1 MSAPLGA
8 GAAIGLV
15 ARREITTQLR
25 SRTFLIG
32 LMITIVIL
40 VGYAVL
46 FAFIGS
52 QSSSSSLV
60 LTGPAEQ
67 LRPALTTAAQRAG
80 TDLTLTDAGPGTA
93 EQTLRGD
100 DAPDAVL
107 EGGPGDYRL
116 IGLDDVDTDLENLV
130 STTVRQQAVDT
141 ALRSAGKDPVAV
153 EQTATVAVASV
164 NPADPLR
171 GQRIGVAFAVAFL
184 LFISVQT
191 YGSLVAQGVVEEKSS
206 RVVELLLSTIRPV
219 HLLAGKIIGL
229 GVVGLIQ
236 LVVLAVIGTA
246 GGLAVGAITVP
257 TAVLPA
263 IATGLLWYL
272 VGFFL
277 YASAFGAIGAMV
289 SRQEELQS
297 AVTPLIFPLLIPF
310 VLSVG
315 VLPNDP
321 RNSLIAVLSF
331 IPFFSQTLMP
341 ARAAIGV
348 ASGWEQLI
356 ALVLALIAIAV
367 VVRLAARI
375 YQNSV
380 LRTGAKVTWAEAL
393 RGTPTERS

>member
-8 GAAIGLV
+8 GAAIALI
-15 ARREITTQLR
+15 ARREISTTLR

-32 LMITIVIL
+32 LVITVVIL

-52 QSSSSSLV
+52 QFSSSSIALS
-60 LTGPAEQ
+60 GQAQQ
-67 LRPALTTAAQRAG
+67 LRPVLASAAERAG
-80 TDLTLTDAGPGTA
+80 TDLTLTDAPGPA
-93 EQTLRGD
+93 DQTLRGD

-107 EGGPGDYRL
+107 EGGPGGYRL
-116 IGLDDVDTDLENLV
+116 IGLDDVDGDLQNLV
-130 STTVRQQAVDT
+130 SNALRQNATDT
-141 ALRSAGKDPVAV
+141 ALRAAGADPAAIDRTAAV
-153 EQTATVAVASV
+153 QVSSV
-164 NPADPLR
+164 NPEDPLR

-219 HLLAGKIIGL
+219 HLLAGKILGL
-229 GVVGLIQ
+229 GLVGLLQ
-236 LVVLAVIGTA
+236 LVILGAIGIV
-246 GGLAVGAITVP
+246 GGLAVGALTVP
-257 TAVLPA
+257 TAALSA
-263 IATGLLWYL
+263 IGTGLLWYL

-277 YASAFGAIGAMV
+277 YASAFGALGATV

-297 AVTPLIFPLLIPF
+297 AITPLIFPLLIPF
-310 VLSVG
+310 VLSVS

-321 RNSLIAVLSF
+321 RNPLITVLSF
-331 IPFFSQTLMP
+331 IPFLSQSLMP

-356 ALVLALIAIAV
+356 AFVLAVIAIAV

-380 LRTGAKVTWAEAL
+380 LRTGAKVSWSEAL
-393 RGTPTERS
+393 RGSPTARP

>member
-60 LTGPAEQ
+60 LTGQAQQ
-67 LRPALTTAAQRAG
+67 LGPALTTAARQAG

-93 EQTLRGD
+93 EEALRGD
-100 DAPDAVL
+100 DGPDAVL
-107 EGGPGDYRL
+107 EGGPGGYRL
-116 IGLDDVDTDLENLV
+116 IGLDDVDTDLQNLV

-141 ALRSAGKDPVAV
+141 ALRSAGQDPVAV
-153 EQTATVAVASV
+153 ERTATVAVSSV

-236 LVVLAVIGTA
+236 LVVLAVIGVS
-246 GGLAVGAITVP
+246 GGLAVGALTVP

-348 ASGWEQLI
+348 ASGWEQLV

-367 VVRLAARI
+367 VVRIAARV

-393 RGTPTERS
+393 RGTPTARS

>member
-1 MSAPLGA
+1 
-8 GAAIGLV
+8 
-15 ARREITTQLR
+15 
-25 SRTFLIG
+25 
-32 LMITIVIL
+32 
-40 VGYAVL
+40 
-46 FAFIGS
+46 
-52 QSSSSSLV
+52 SSSSLA
-60 LTGPAEQ
+60 LSGQAEQ
-67 LRPALTTAAQRAG
+67 LRPALTAAAERAG
-80 TDLTLTDAGPGTA
+80 TDLAITDAPGTA

-107 EGGPGDYRL
+107 EGGPGGYRL
-116 IGLDDVDTDLENLV
+116 IGLDDVDGDLQNLV
-130 STTVRQQAVDT
+130 SNAVRQQAVDG
-141 ALRSAGKDPVAV
+141 ALRSAGRDPAAV
-153 EQTATVAVASV
+153 EQAAAVQVSSV

-184 LFISVQT
+184 LFLSVQT

-219 HLLAGKIIGL
+219 HLLAGKVLGL

-236 LVVLAVIGTA
+236 LVILGVIGTV
-246 GGLAVGAITVP
+246 GGLAVGALTVP
-257 TAVLPA
+257 TAVVSA
-263 IATGLLWYL
+263 IGTGLLWYL

-277 YASAFGAIGAMV
+277 YASAFGALGAMV

-310 VLSVG
+310 VLSVS

-331 IPFFSQTLMP
+331 VPFFSQSLMP

-348 ASGWEQLI
+348 ASGWEQLV

-375 YQNSV
+375 YRNSV
-380 LRTGAKVTWAEAL
+380 LRTGAKVSWAEAL
-393 RGTPTERS
+393 RGTPAERS

>member
-15 ARREITTQLR
+15 ARREIRTQLR
-25 SRTFLIG
+25 SRTFLVG
-32 LMITIVIL
+32 LIITIVIL

-52 QSSSSSLV
+52 QFSSSSLA
-60 LTGPAEQ
+60 LGGQAQQ
-67 LRPALTTAAQRAG
+67 LRPALTVAAERDG
-80 TDLTLTDAGPGTA
+80 TDLTITDVTGSA
-93 EQTLRGD
+93 EELLRGD

-107 EGGPGDYRL
+107 EGGPGGYRL
-116 IGLDDVDTDLENLV
+116 IGLDDVDSDLQNLV
-130 STTVRQQAVDT
+130 SNTVRQNAVDG
-141 ALRSAGKDPVAV
+141 ALRAAGQDPVVVERASAV
-153 EQTATVAVASV
+153 TVSSV
-164 NPADPLR
+164 NPPDPLR

-219 HLLAGKIIGL
+219 HLLAGKILGL

-236 LVVLAVIGTA
+236 LVILGAIGIV
-246 GGLAVGAITVP
+246 GGLAVGALTVP
-257 TAVLPA
+257 TAAVSA
-263 IATGLLWYL
+263 IGTGLMWYL

-277 YASAFGAIGAMV
+277 YASAFGAIGATV

-310 VLSVG
+310 VLSVS

-321 RNSLIAVLSF
+321 RNPLITVLSF
-331 IPFFSQTLMP
+331 IPFFSQSLMP

-356 ALVLALIAIAV
+356 ALVLAVIAIAV
-367 VVRLAARI
+367 VVRFAARI
-375 YQNSV
+375 YRNSV
-380 LRTGAKVTWAEAL
+380 LRTGAKVSWAEAL
-393 RGTPTERS
+393 RGTPTARS